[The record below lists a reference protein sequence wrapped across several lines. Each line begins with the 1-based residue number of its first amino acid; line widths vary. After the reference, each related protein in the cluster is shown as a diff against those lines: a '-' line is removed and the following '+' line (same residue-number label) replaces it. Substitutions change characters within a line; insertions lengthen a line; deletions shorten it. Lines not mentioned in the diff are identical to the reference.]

1 MWGLKEDR
9 VPHSTHGV
17 IVRRVGAPATSRPTL
32 RTMRPSVEWGIRLL
46 GIFLGL
52 LCVTAHAD
60 STRCGAG
67 KDLVVRAL
75 ERVTPSSPTGDL
87 QDANIL
93 LKDAASECPDLGD
106 AWYYRSLVEAKLGN
120 AKLADYAMTKARLAG
135 SEAMD
140 EKLDPFVLAAPERT
154 RGNIAA
160 AAPSA
165 PPVPTQPRQ
174 KWALV
179 VGIGKFDNPR
189 VPELHLTKPDAAAFA
204 AFLQDP
210 KTGRFNAA
218 NVHVL
223 TDEHATTRAIKE
235 QLNWLA
241 RSAAADDLVVIY
253 MATHGSPR
261 TMDTAGVNYII
272 TYDTDITNQDALFA
286 TALPMVDVGN
296 TVATRVKATRVA
308 IFLDTCF
315 SGAAS
320 GAPATANAAAV
331 SNSPAARAIAPGIR
345 TASVSGEMINRI
357 RQGTGRVI
365 LTASNGDEVSWESD
379 KLGHGYFTYYLLQ
392 ALQKG
397 KGQQPLREI
406 FPELQQDVSSHV
418 MADWHAHQDPT
429 MTRSDEGVDIVLGAA
444 ASQAAAREPNSW
456 LSSSP
461 SSGN

>member
-1 MWGLKEDR
+1 M
-9 VPHSTHGV
+9 
-17 IVRRVGAPATSRPTL
+17 
-32 RTMRPSVEWGIRLL
+32 LL
-46 GIFLGL
+46 AGL
-52 LCVTAHAD
+52 LFAIPAQAD

-75 ERVTPSSPTGDL
+75 ERITPSSPTGDL
-87 QDANIL
+87 QDADIL

-106 AWYYRSLVEAKLGN
+106 AWYYRSLVEAKLGRAN
-120 AKLADYAMTKARLAG
+120 LADYAMTKARLAG

-140 EKLDPFVLAAPERT
+140 EKLNPFVLATPERT
-154 RGNIAA
+154 RGSAA
-160 AAPSA
+160 AASPAQA

-189 VPELHLTKPDAAAFA
+189 VPELHLTKPDAASFA

-223 TDEHATTRAIKE
+223 TDEQATTRAIKE

-296 TVATRVKATRVA
+296 TVASRVKATRVA

-320 GAPATANAAAV
+320 GGANTTASNSAAATPA
-331 SNSPAARAIAPGIR
+331 SPAARAIAPGIR

-357 RQGTGRVI
+357 KQGTGRVI

-397 KGQQPLREI
+397 KGQQPLSEI
-406 FPELQQDVSSHV
+406 YPELKQNVSTHV
-418 MADWHAHQDPT
+418 LADWHAHQDPT

-444 ASQAAAREPNSW
+444 SSQSATSQLRGAGA
-456 LSSSP
+456 LLVA
-461 SSGN
+461 GN